1 MLLGEFKGDD
11 KIVVWTAKN
20 QYYITNFD
28 VQQHFPDDTIR
39 VERYVADRVY
49 ALCYY
54 DGEQNYYYMKR
65 FQLEDSDKTQ
75 FFLEEG
81 APMRFVTIS
90 YAKGA
95 KLEVIFGG
103 QHEQRATELIDVDA
117 FIGIK
122 SHRAKGKRI
131 STYEIAMLNFIE
143 PEIVEESEDEAFDED
158 IMEGADV
165 EVDGDVEFED
175 VIDADELLDED
186 IKADPNIDYA
196 SKAESEDV
204 GFSAEQLNLF

>member
-1 MLLGEFKGDD
+1 MPPIPRPILWPKRRFLISASRGASTLGGQNIWYDEDIRRLNTDGRGLLLGEFKGDD

-65 FQLEDSDKTQ
+65 FQLEMSDKTQ

-81 APMRFVTIS
+81 TPMLIGGRIRREIS
-90 YAKGA
+90 DM
-95 KLEVIFGG
+95 
-103 QHEQRATELIDVDA
+103 EQ
-117 FIGIK
+117 
-122 SHRAKGKRI
+122 
-131 STYEIAMLNFIE
+131 
-143 PEIVEESEDEAFDED
+143 
-158 IMEGADV
+158 
-165 EVDGDVEFED
+165 
-175 VIDADELLDED
+175 
-186 IKADPNIDYA
+186 
-196 SKAESEDV
+196 
-204 GFSAEQLNLF
+204 